1 VFSSWQAT
9 QRGNQSRCR
18 RKKIIITS
26 VLPVEDN
33 HINQQALRPKET
45 ERRKAGAASNHGR
58 SSERPP
64 PPVYKFPSF
73 SSSIYR
79 GHQIQEEGRAPRT
92 FGARSGST
100 SSRASSWLTS
110 SPFGPP
116 PRVCTPTPSSPFP
129 LFPFTFS
136 QEICDYFFVSS

>member
-1 VFSSWQAT
+1 MFSSWQAT
-9 QRGNQSRCR
+9 QSVAAE
-18 RKKIIITS
+18 KKIITS

-100 SSRASSWLTS
+100 SSRASSWLAS
-110 SPFGPP
+110 SSSDHLQGYAPP
-116 PRVCTPTPSSPFP
+116 PLLP
-129 LFPFTFS
+129 LFPFSPLLSLRKSVISFL
-136 QEICDYFFVSS
+136 CPRNFVPV